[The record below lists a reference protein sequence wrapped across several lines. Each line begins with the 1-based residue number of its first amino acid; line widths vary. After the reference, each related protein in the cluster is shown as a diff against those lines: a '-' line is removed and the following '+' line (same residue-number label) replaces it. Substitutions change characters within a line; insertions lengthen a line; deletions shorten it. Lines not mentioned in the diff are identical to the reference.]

1 MSSERLSST
10 SGAAKRRAKKRKA
23 DEMAKVAGSMNKFI
37 SVKEPALAVE
47 PLIDDTTSKQP
58 LSTTVETTVDTT
70 SQTTERGETQN
81 DEQSNQNVAIHS
93 NTHLMGSEI
102 DKKLDTSNENDEII
116 NMCNKE
122 ASSFEDLNSEIH
134 PQSTLSHKIHSHTEA
149 DEDCGKAENES
160 PSWVICAAKASLL
173 GDLTL
178 ELQTLASKVKNDN
191 FNLSEFL
198 VQAAELSECSQR
210 IASDLC
216 TEAQKALKEYQQTI
230 HFECACNKEDDLVD
244 HDPGKRPQKLSENQ
258 KKYLISLGPCQPQL
272 SSFPKKK
279 ELEKCSKQC
288 KFSAAWYSEFP
299 HLEYSVSK
307 DAAYCFVCSLFPE
320 GPGRAKAD
328 PAWVQG
334 NNTWSKMKGSL
345 GRNKEGKLECFSF
358 YQRVT

>member
-23 DEMAKVAGSMNKFI
+23 DEMEKISGSMNKFV

-47 PLIDDTTSKQP
+47 PLIDDTTSKQL
-58 LSTTVETTVDTT
+58 LSATVETTVDIT
-70 SQTTERGETQN
+70 SQTTECGETQN
-81 DEQSNQNVAIHS
+81 DEQSKQNVAIPS

-122 ASSFEDLNSEIH
+122 ASGFEHLKSEIH
-134 PQSTLSHKIHSHTEA
+134 SQSTLSHKIHSHTEA
-149 DEDCGKAENES
+149 DEDCGRAENEC

-173 GDLTL
+173 GNLTL

-198 VQAAELSECSQR
+198 VQAAELSDCSQKL
-210 IASDLC
+210 ASDFC

-230 HFECACNKEDDLVD
+230 HFECVSNKEDDLVD

-272 SSFPKKK
+272 SSFSRKK

-288 KFSAAWYSEFP
+288 KFSADWCSEFP
-299 HLEYSVSK
+299 
-307 DAAYCFVCSLFPE
+307 
-320 GPGRAKAD
+320 
-328 PAWVQG
+328 
-334 NNTWSKMKGSL
+334 
-345 GRNKEGKLECFSF
+345 
-358 YQRVT
+358 

>member
-1 MSSERLSST
+1 
-10 SGAAKRRAKKRKA
+10 
-23 DEMAKVAGSMNKFI
+23 MAKIAGSMNKFV

-58 LSTTVETTVDTT
+58 LSTTVETTVDIT

-81 DEQSNQNVAIHS
+81 DEQSNQNVAIPS
-93 NTHLMGSEI
+93 NRHLMGSEI

-134 PQSTLSHKIHSHTEA
+134 SQSTLSHKIHSHTEA
-149 DEDCGKAENES
+149 DEDCGRAENES

-198 VQAAELSECSQR
+198 VQAAELSDCSQR
-210 IASDLC
+210 LASDFC

-230 HFECACNKEDDLVD
+230 HFECASNKEDDLVD

-288 KFSAAWYSEFP
+288 KF
-299 HLEYSVSK
+299 
-307 DAAYCFVCSLFPE
+307 
-320 GPGRAKAD
+320 
-328 PAWVQG
+328 
-334 NNTWSKMKGSL
+334 
-345 GRNKEGKLECFSF
+345 
-358 YQRVT
+358 